1 MWPFLGAYLWG
12 GVWLVWGWT
21 PPQPLNWSSLAE
33 LPSPGGAALQ
43 PLLAPPA
50 ASAEGKVERLGRAFK
65 RQVRRLREQSGR
77 LELVFLVDESSSV
90 GQANFRSELRFVK
103 KLLSDFPVVP
113 TATRVAIVTF
123 SSKNNV
129 VPRVDYIS
137 PPARAQHKQHKC
149 ALLSREIPA
158 IGYRGGGTYT
168 KGAFQHAAQIL
179 LHART
184 NATKVIFLITDG
196 YSNGGDP
203 RPIAAS
209 LREFGVEIF
218 TFGIW
223 QGNIRELNDMA
234 SHPKEEHCYLL
245 HSFVEFEALARRALH
260 EDLPSGSYIQEDI
273 SHCSYLCDGNENC
286 CDIMASCKCGTHTG
300 QFECICEK
308 GYYGKGLQHECTACP
323 SGTYKPEGSPG
334 GISTCILCPD
344 KNHTSPP
351 GSTSIEDC
359 VCKEGYRSR
368 GQTCEVV
375 HCPELQP
382 PRNGYFIQNVC
393 NNYFNAACGIRCKP
407 GFDLVG
413 SSIRLCQPNGQW
425 SGSETSCKVR
435 TCPKLHA
442 PQNGQINC
450 SVSEISYKTVCFVTC
465 DEGYELEGPS
475 KLSCLGN
482 SQWDAKEPK
491 CVELH
496 CPVFQKSKD
505 VSVHPH
511 TCGLEP
517 SKSGT
522 VCQFSCPK
530 GFLLSGVRDELRCL
544 IAGRWSENVEK
555 AFCKDIEAPKI
566 TCPSDIETAT
576 LEHQDSANISWQI
589 PTADDNSG
597 DEVSIQVSPA
607 FIPPYLFSIGEV
619 SITYTATDK
628 SGNQASCTF
637 NIKVIDIEPPVIDKC
652 RSPPPVQVA
661 EKDYRVTWEEPQ
673 FSDNSGAALTIT
685 KSHLPGDLFPKGE
698 TVVQYTATDSS
709 GNNRTCE
716 LHIIVRG
723 SPCEIPF
730 TPVNGDF
737 ICTENE
743 MGVNCTLSCMDGYD
757 FTAGSDENYYCAY
770 ADGIWNPPS
779 TEWPDC
785 SLNRLA
791 NHGFK
796 SFEMLYKA
804 TRCDDSNILKN
815 FVEAF
820 QSALG
825 KMVPSFC
832 NDVDDIDCRLEDSP
846 QKHCLEYN
854 YDYENGF
861 AIGPGG
867 WGAANR
873 LDYSYDDFL
882 EAVPEEEQLKPLPS
896 SVDMMHSRV
905 KRHKKMNVP
914 MSDHKIKL
922 IFNIT
927 ASVPLPD
934 ERNDTL
940 ESENQQRLLKALETI
955 TNRLKRTLNKDPMY
969 SFQFSSELLVA
980 DTNSLEAEKAFLFCR
995 PGSVL
1000 RGRMCVNC
1008 PLGTYYSLEHNVC
1021 ESCWIG
1027 SYQDEEGQLECKNC
1041 PSGSYTEYLH
1051 SRSVSECKAQ
1061 CSPGTYSPNGL
1072 EICESCPFGKYQ
1084 PVTGSKHCISCP
1096 TNMSTVKR
1104 GAVDISAC
1112 GVPCPAGEFSRSGLM
1127 PCHPCPR
1134 DYYQPDPGKSYC
1146 LSCPFYGTTTIIGAR
1161 SITDCSSFGST
1172 FSAAEE
1178 SVVVPVSPE
1187 NISKKYT
1194 VSSQVFH
1201 ECFLEPC
1208 HNSGTCKQ
1216 VGSGYICI
1224 CPPGYSGLKCE
1235 MEIDECKS
1243 SPCLNK
1249 GICKDGIAAFICE
1262 CQPGYTGLLCEEDV
1276 NECSSNPCLNQGTCT
1291 DGTNAYQCSCAK
1303 GFTGAHCE
1311 TEINEC
1317 LSNPCLNKA
1326 ICEDQIGGFRCKCA
1340 SGFSGSLC
1348 EKNINECL
1356 SRPCRNGATCKDGIN
1371 GYRCHC
1377 VTGYMGSQC
1386 EVNINECESNPCA
1399 NQATCVDALNA
1410 YICKCPPGFT
1420 GSRCETEQS
1429 SGFNLD
1435 FEVSGIY
1442 GYVLLDGVLPSLNE
1456 ITCAFWMKSTDTT
1469 NYGTPISYAVEKGS
1483 DNAFLLTDYNG
1494 WVLYVN
1500 GKESI
1505 TDCPSVNDGTW
1516 HHIAVTWTAVNGAWR
1531 VYIDG
1536 KLSDGGSGLSVGTE
1550 IPGGGALV
1558 LGQEQDQRGEGF
1570 NPAESFVGSISQL
1583 NIWDYILSP
1592 EQVKSLAISCPEE
1605 LQKGNVLAWP
1615 DFLPGVVGRV
1625 KIDPKSIFCADCQP
1639 LEGSIPHLRTSS
1651 TDLKPGSK
1659 ISLFCDS
1666 GFHIVGNSVQHCLNL
1681 GQWNRPLPFCERIS
1695 CGVPPPLENGLY
1707 SAEDFFA
1714 GSTVTYQ
1721 CNSGYYLL
1729 GDSRM
1734 LCNDDGS
1741 WNVISPSCLD
1751 VDECAV
1757 GSDCDRHASCINTNG
1772 SYICT
1777 CIHPYSGDG
1786 KNCTEPVKCKHPGD
1800 PENGHSHGDSY
1811 SVGSEVSF
1819 SCDEGYW
1826 LKGVNKV
1833 TCLESGKWSHLLP
1846 FCEAVFCGVPAVPEN
1861 GVIDGSNF
1869 TYGSRVIYRCD
1880 KGYVLV
1886 GEKEAICLASGTWN
1900 YSSPFCELVKCP
1912 LPPEISNGKYIIHG
1926 LTYLSNVSYSCDTGY
1941 SLQGASVLVCDD
1953 SATWSNLPPDCEI
1966 VSCGL
1971 PPIIKDA
1978 TFSGSNFTF
1987 GNSITYMCKEGYT
2000 LIGSETVECLVN
2012 GKWNMSHQQCVAVS
2026 CDEPPA
2032 VEHAS
2037 PETRHRLFGDVA
2049 IYYCSDGYSL
2059 GGNDNP
2065 NSQLLCNAQG
2075 KWVPPDG
2082 KGIPECVADFCE
2094 RPLSVSYSILESSNK
2109 AKFAAGSAVSF
2120 KCMEG
2125 FVLNTSAKIE
2135 CVRGGQ
2141 WNPSPLTIKC
2151 IPVRCGE
2158 PPSIKNGYAIG
2169 TNYSFGAIIAYSCI
2183 KGYYIKGEKKRTC
2196 EATGTWSGTMPTCHP
2211 VSCGEPP
2218 RLANGFIEGTTRRFF
2233 GSVVTYQCNPGYR
2246 LTGNSTF
2253 FCQANRQWHSEAP
2266 PSCVLLSCGKP
2277 PPIQHGFSKGEIFE
2291 VGAKVHFFCDEG
2303 YDLTGDAS
2311 WVCQKS
2317 GMWNKKQNPKCVPTK
2332 CPEPPLI
2339 ENQLVLKEIADQV
2352 GLVQFLCKEG
2362 YILHGNSIL
2371 KCLPSQQWNDSFPIC
2386 QVVLCH
2392 RPPYIPFG
2400 DPVVS
2405 SLHFGSTVSYTCM
2418 DGFLLKGISTIVCQA
2433 DGTWSLPLPEC
2444 IPVECPQPAEIQNG
2458 IVDVQG
2464 LTYLSTA
2471 LYNCKPG
2478 FELVGNMTI
2487 LCGEDGHWLGGKP
2500 VCKPIECSKPKEIQ
2514 NGRFSYVDLH
2524 YRQTVTYSCD
2534 RGFQL
2539 EGQSV
2544 LSCLETREWDAD
2556 IPSCRA
2562 ISCHPPQPIENG
2574 FVEGADY
2581 SYGAMVIYSC
2591 IPGFQLSGLAMQTCE
2606 ESGWSSVSPVCLPT
2620 DCGLPPHID
2629 FGGYVS
2635 IHSEEKISGH
2645 EGILEERFHTASP
2658 PLLSLVLDNQKD
2670 MQSSSK
2676 AINTLPLSG
2685 YLYGTTVLYSCYP
2698 GYELLGISVLA
2709 CQEDGIWNGSAPIC
2723 ISVQCE
2729 LLLPPENGFVHFTES
2744 TLGSSVQY
2752 ACKPGYRLIGLD
2764 TRHCMSNRQ
2773 WSDVAPTCEI
2783 ISCPMPSRPINGT
2796 IKGGVYTYGSTV
2808 QYDCDPGFQLNGS
2821 DKRTCQADK
2830 KWDGNEP
2837 ICIPVSC
2844 GPPPGL
2850 ENGQVFGD
2858 EYTFQKYIE
2867 YICQEGFLL
2876 EGDKKRVCLADG
2888 RWNGDTPVCRV
2899 VQCPVPLMLPHGQ
2912 IRGSEF
2918 DFGKGI
2924 EYHCNEGYVLHGA
2937 SLLTCQANGNWDRE
2951 APFCEPINCG
2961 PPEDISHGFLNGSV
2975 FSYGEYIEYVCFP
2988 GYELQGSPRRQCMSN
3003 GLWSG
3008 ITASCLPC
3016 ECPVPVIQNGV
3027 VKGNDFGCGKRV
3039 QFQCL
3044 EGFKLLGPS
3053 EITCEAAGKW
3063 NSGFPHCGQ
3072 ISCGSPPTIRNAFI
3086 NGSSSVD
3093 QNTIVYN
3100 CKTGF
3105 VMQGSSELTCTEK
3118 GVWSKPYPSCTLLTC
3133 GPPPSVP
3140 HAVAVGDSQA
3150 YGSKVQYRCLE
3161 GYVME
3166 TEIDT
3171 CTCQEDGHWSPD
3183 SMSCCP
3189 RKCPLPA
3196 NITNVITS
3204 GTKFTVNES
3213 ISLSCSEGYLLT
3225 GTSTSTCQNNGD
3237 WMPLFSSDICV
3248 PVSCGKPEVPKHG
3261 ILVGN
3266 RYNFKDAVL
3275 YKCSSG
3281 YELQG
3286 DAERIC
3292 QVDKLWSG
3300 ATPVCRKISCGHPEP
3315 IDDGSIIGKDFLLG
3329 SEVLYACNQGFE
3341 LHGPS
3346 RRICHVNKKW
3356 NPSAPT
3362 CVSISC
3368 ESPPTVENAVSVAVG
3383 NTYRSNISFVCNFG
3397 YHLVGPENITC
3408 LANGSWSKSL
3418 PSCEETR
3425 CDTPEVIENGKAL
3438 YENNTVGSRA
3448 AYYCN
3453 RGYSL
3458 EGEPLAKCTDAGTWS
3473 HPIPL
3478 CKPNPCPVP
3487 FIIPENAL
3495 LSETTFYVGQKV
3507 FIKCREGYH
3516 LRGQSVI
3523 TCNPDETWTPT
3534 RAKCEKISC
3543 GLPAHVENALVRG
3556 TFYQYGDVV
3565 TYSCYSGYMLEG
3577 SLRSVCL
3584 ENGTWT
3590 TPPACKAIC
3599 RFPCQNGGVCERPNA
3614 CSCPDGWMGRLCE
3627 EPICILHCLN
3637 GGRCVAPYQCSCPAG
3652 WTGSRC
3658 HQAVCQSPCLN
3669 GGKCIRPNR
3678 CHCTSPWSGH
3688 DCSRKRK
3695 SGYHHF

>member
-2291 VGAKVHFFCDEG
+2291 
-2303 YDLTGDAS
+2303 
-2311 WVCQKS
+2311 
-2317 GMWNKKQNPKCVPTK
+2317 
-2332 CPEPPLI
+2332 
-2339 ENQLVLKEIADQV
+2339 
-2352 GLVQFLCKEG
+2352 
-2362 YILHGNSIL
+2362 
-2371 KCLPSQQWNDSFPIC
+2371 
-2386 QVVLCH
+2386 
-2392 RPPYIPFG
+2392 
-2400 DPVVS
+2400 
-2405 SLHFGSTVSYTCM
+2405 
-2418 DGFLLKGISTIVCQA
+2418 
-2433 DGTWSLPLPEC
+2433 
-2444 IPVECPQPAEIQNG
+2444 
-2458 IVDVQG
+2458 
-2464 LTYLSTA
+2464 
-2471 LYNCKPG
+2471 
-2478 FELVGNMTI
+2478 
-2487 LCGEDGHWLGGKP
+2487 
-2500 VCKPIECSKPKEIQ
+2500 
-2514 NGRFSYVDLH
+2514 
-2524 YRQTVTYSCD
+2524 
-2534 RGFQL
+2534 
-2539 EGQSV
+2539 
-2544 LSCLETREWDAD
+2544 
-2556 IPSCRA
+2556 
-2562 ISCHPPQPIENG
+2562 
-2574 FVEGADY
+2574 
-2581 SYGAMVIYSC
+2581 
-2591 IPGFQLSGLAMQTCE
+2591 
-2606 ESGWSSVSPVCLPT
+2606 
-2620 DCGLPPHID
+2620 
-2629 FGGYVS
+2629 
-2635 IHSEEKISGH
+2635 
-2645 EGILEERFHTASP
+2645 
-2658 PLLSLVLDNQKD
+2658 
-2670 MQSSSK
+2670 
-2676 AINTLPLSG
+2676 
-2685 YLYGTTVLYSCYP
+2685 
-2698 GYELLGISVLA
+2698 
-2709 CQEDGIWNGSAPIC
+2709 
-2723 ISVQCE
+2723 
-2729 LLLPPENGFVHFTES
+2729 
-2744 TLGSSVQY
+2744 
-2752 ACKPGYRLIGLD
+2752 
-2764 TRHCMSNRQ
+2764 
-2773 WSDVAPTCEI
+2773 
-2783 ISCPMPSRPINGT
+2783 
-2796 IKGGVYTYGSTV
+2796 
-2808 QYDCDPGFQLNGS
+2808 
-2821 DKRTCQADK
+2821 
-2830 KWDGNEP
+2830 
-2837 ICIPVSC
+2837 
-2844 GPPPGL
+2844 
-2850 ENGQVFGD
+2850 
-2858 EYTFQKYIE
+2858 
-2867 YICQEGFLL
+2867 
-2876 EGDKKRVCLADG
+2876 
-2888 RWNGDTPVCRV
+2888 
-2899 VQCPVPLMLPHGQ
+2899 
-2912 IRGSEF
+2912 
-2918 DFGKGI
+2918 
-2924 EYHCNEGYVLHGA
+2924 
-2937 SLLTCQANGNWDRE
+2937 
-2951 APFCEPINCG
+2951 
-2961 PPEDISHGFLNGSV
+2961 
-2975 FSYGEYIEYVCFP
+2975 
-2988 GYELQGSPRRQCMSN
+2988 
-3003 GLWSG
+3003 
-3008 ITASCLPC
+3008 
-3016 ECPVPVIQNGV
+3016 
-3027 VKGNDFGCGKRV
+3027 
-3039 QFQCL
+3039 
-3044 EGFKLLGPS
+3044 
-3053 EITCEAAGKW
+3053 
-3063 NSGFPHCGQ
+3063 